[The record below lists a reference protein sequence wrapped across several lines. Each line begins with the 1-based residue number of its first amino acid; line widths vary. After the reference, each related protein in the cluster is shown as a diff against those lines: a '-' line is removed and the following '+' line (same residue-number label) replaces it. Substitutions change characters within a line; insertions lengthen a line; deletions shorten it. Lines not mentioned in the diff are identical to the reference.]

1 MATHTLASF
10 KPLAVQLVLSA
21 SIPPPSSGK
30 LRPPGAPLE
39 SEQLRALLQHLADPA
54 FTSEPAHHATIGSV
68 LTALRLTATDIQ
80 PTTLAMAQHEFLAR
94 ATPLALPPPGTDAYV
109 DLVGTGGDGKETFNV
124 STTASVVAAGVDGMR
139 VCKHGG
145 RASSSSSGSSD
156 LLTAL
161 GVPLMN
167 VDAAKMSRV
176 LASSPLAFLFA
187 PHFHAA
193 FAPLAPLR
201 SSLGFPTLFN
211 ILGPLVNPA
220 RPARGVYGVHSS
232 GLGAPYADALR
243 LGGTK
248 SAWVVCGQ
256 EGLDEISPAGPTDVW
271 EVSEAGVT
279 HRVVSPSDF
288 GLPTHPLEA
297 VRSGTAQQNAAV
309 VFFLLTQAAQV
320 PAEPLVEPVQ
330 TEAGAAAGLEPIP
343 AGTDLRALF
352 DYTLLQ
358 ASALLHVAGRGE
370 LRACVELARDSL
382 MSGRAQGALEAL
394 RTAML
399 RVAA

>member
-109 DLVGTGGDGKETFNV
+109 DLVGTGGDGKDTFNV

-256 EGLDEISPAGPTDVW
+256 EGLDEISPAGAHRRLGGERGGRDAPRRVPVRLRAPDASARGGAQW
-271 EVSEAGVT
+271 YRAAECRRGLFPAYPGGAGAG
-279 HRVVSPSDF
+279 RAA
-288 GLPTHPLEA
+288 GGAGANRGRRRCRARTHPC
-297 VRSGTAQQNAAV
+297 R
-309 VFFLLTQAAQV
+309 
-320 PAEPLVEPVQ
+320 
-330 TEAGAAAGLEPIP
+330 
-343 AGTDLRALF
+343 
-352 DYTLLQ
+352 
-358 ASALLHVAGRGE
+358 H
-370 LRACVELARDSL
+370 
-382 MSGRAQGALEAL
+382 
-394 RTAML
+394 
-399 RVAA
+399 